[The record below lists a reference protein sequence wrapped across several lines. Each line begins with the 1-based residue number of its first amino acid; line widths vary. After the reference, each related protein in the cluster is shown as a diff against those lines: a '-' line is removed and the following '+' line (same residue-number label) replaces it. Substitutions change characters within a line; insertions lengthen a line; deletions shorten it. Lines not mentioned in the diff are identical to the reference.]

1 MHTVANPKYLDFEL
15 RGISV
20 VSVFTTEDLGLR
32 AIGQLYCVYYTTVVG
47 SVIGGR

>member
-32 AIGQLYCVYYTTVVG
+32 AIGHLYCVYYTTVVG